1 MSNNKQ
7 LKNKYSPSEIVK
19 NVYSLVMTKI
29 TMPQARFVRRPIYTR
44 GGGYRSKGLS
54 ALQLAECA
62 GSTLKEIRK
71 H

>member
-44 GGGYRSKGLS
+44 GGYRSKGLS